1 MARGARLV
9 RLDAERGPARDRP
22 ARAAA
27 CCGTRR
33 VAEWQTPARGGEEE
47 AEGYL
52 VTRVALG
59 AAALLFLLSAP
70 ITHAAVTPGGPAGV
84 SSALPESKLTAAQR
98 AFVDT
103 LERRTFQFFWDL
115 ADSGTGLMPDRW
127 PSRTFISIGA
137 TGFALTAYPIG
148 AERHYVT
155 RAEAAARTLRALD
168 FLWNSRQDTARVGST
183 GYKGFFYH
191 FMNFGTGSRFRDIEL
206 SNIDTALLFAG
217 ALFCQSYFDGGGQT
231 ERRIRALT
239 DSLVLRADWA
249 WFKVRPPKLSL
260 GWSPEQGF
268 LPYDWGGYNETML
281 LFLLALDSPRH
292 GVGMDTYRSF
302 TAGYK
307 WGQFQG
313 QEYLGFAPLFGHQYT
328 ACWVDYRNIADDY
341 MRAKRIDYFENSRRA
356 TLAQRAYAIANPS
369 GFRDYGADIW
379 GLTACDGPMD
389 GKATLGGRERMFH
402 SYEARG
408 ASHERITDDGTIAPA
423 AAGGSMPF
431 APEIC
436 LPALMAMRERRAAGV
451 LEVVDALLAHEVV
464 GDVPVVDPDGRVLVA
479 EERREAEVLLTLEAS
494 PLVARREALVRV
506 HRHAVP
512 RRVEREQEQDHRLVV
527 AAPVVREE
535 ALFG

>member
-1 MARGARLV
+1 MTRGQV
-9 RLDAERGPARDRP
+9 S
-22 ARAAA
+22 
-27 CCGTRR
+27 
-33 VAEWQTPARGGEEE
+33 
-47 AEGYL
+47 
-52 VTRVALG
+52 
-59 AAALLFLLSAP
+59 AAALLTLVLLSSAP
-70 ITHAAVTPGGPAGV
+70 IARAAVTPGGPAGV
-84 SSALPESKLTAAQR
+84 SSALPESKLTPAQR

-155 RAEAAARTLRALD
+155 RAEAAARTLQALD
-168 FLWNSRQDTARVGST
+168 FLWNSGQDTARVGST

-260 GWSPEQGF
+260 GWSPEEGF
-268 LPYDWGGYNETML
+268 LPYDWGGYNETMI

-292 GVGMDTYRSF
+292 GVAMDTYKSF
-302 TAGYK
+302 TSGYK
-307 WGQFQG
+307 WGSFQG

-328 ACWVDYRNIADDY
+328 ACWVDYRNIADDF
-341 MRAKRIDYFENSRRA
+341 MRGKRIDYFENSRRA
-356 TLAQRAYAIANPS
+356 TLAQRAYATANPS
-369 GFRDYGADIW
+369 SFKDYSADIW
-379 GLTACDGPMD
+379 GLTACDGPLD
-389 GKATLGGRERMFH
+389 GKVTLGGRERTFH

-408 ASHERITDDGTIAPA
+408 ASHERVTDDGTIAPA

-436 LPALMAMRERRAAGV
+436 LPALMAMRERYGDHVFRKYGFIDAFNPTLNEAMKTPAGGAIV
-451 LEVVDALLAHEVV
+451 PGVGWFDDDYLGIDQGPILAMLENWRTGLIWKHTRSNIHL
-464 GDVPVVDPDGRVLVA
+464 
-479 EERREAEVLLTLEAS
+479 RRGLRNAGFTGGWLES
-494 PLVARREALVRV
+494 WRNRSMR
-506 HRHAVP
+506 
-512 RRVEREQEQDHRLVV
+512 
-527 AAPVVREE
+527 
-535 ALFG
+535 